1 MAISKEKKSEILK
14 KLKQSIADSMSLVFV
29 NFKGLTVAEVSKI
42 RRDLRSK
49 GVGYTV
55 AKKTLVKR
63 AITEGKFEGEIPQ
76 LDGELALAYGKDP
89 IEPARTIFAYQ
100 KEYKGHIH
108 IMGGMFEG
116 KILDASAMTEI
127 ATIPS
132 MQVLRGQ
139 FVNLINSPIQRF
151 VVALNQI
158 AESRQ

>member
-1 MAISKEKKSEILK
+1 MAISKEKKVEILN
-14 KLKQSIADSMSLVFV
+14 KLKQSISNSISLVFV
-29 NFKGLTVAEVSKI
+29 NFKGLTVSEVSKI

-49 GVGYTV
+49 GIGYTV

-63 AITEGKFEGEIPQ
+63 AINEGKFEGEIPN
-76 LDGELALAYGKDP
+76 LEGELALAYGNDP
-89 IEPARTIFAYQ
+89 IEPSRSIFAYQ

-108 IMGGMFEG
+108 ILGGMFEG
-116 KILDASAMTEI
+116 KLLDATAMTEI

-151 VVALNQI
+151 VVALGQI
-158 AESRQ
+158 AEKRQ